1 MEVTSKHIM
10 SKVEAIKYGI
20 CATFNSAKDL
30 YAAAGKIREDGYSKW
45 ECFTP
50 IPVHGLDAQ
59 MGIGRSKV
67 PVFTL
72 IGGVT
77 GFFTG
82 MLIVWFMNSYD
93 YPLIVGGKPY
103 FSPIYPFPVFYELT
117 ILFAAFGTLFG
128 MFFLNRL
135 PRHNHPIFEHPNF
148 GRTGDDKFMVLIEVE
163 DPAYDEEKTQT
174 RLKELGGKSI
184 TVVKETLE

>member
-1 MEVTSKHIM
+1 MEGTSKDIM
-10 SKVEAIKYGI
+10 SKVETIKYGI

-30 YAAAGKIREDGYSKW
+30 YVAAGKIREDGYSKW

-163 DPAYDEEKTQT
+163 DPQYDEEKTQT

>member
-1 MEVTSKHIM
+1 MEGTSKDIM

-30 YAAAGKIREDGYSKW
+30 YDAAGQIRDDGYSKW

-93 YPLIVGGKPY
+93 YPLIVGGNPTSAQYTLSQCFMNLQFSLQHLAHYLVCFSKPS
-103 FSPIYPFPVFYELT
+103 SP
-117 ILFAAFGTLFG
+117 
-128 MFFLNRL
+128 
-135 PRHNHPIFEHPNF
+135 
-148 GRTGDDKFMVLIEVE
+148 
-163 DPAYDEEKTQT
+163 
-174 RLKELGGKSI
+174 S
-184 TVVKETLE
+184 

>member
-1 MEVTSKHIM
+1 M
-10 SKVEAIKYGI
+10 SKVMDIKYGI
-20 CATFNSAKDL
+20 SATFNSAKEIYD
-30 YAAAGKIREDGYSKW
+30 AAGKIKEEGYQNW
-45 ECFTP
+45 ECYTP

-59 MGIGRSKV
+59 MGDGRSKD
-67 PVFTL
+67 PCFTQ

-103 FSPIYPFPVFYELT
+103 FSPIFPFPVFYELT

-128 MFFLNRL
+128 MFFLNGL
-135 PRHNHPIFEHPNF
+135 PRHNHPVFEHPRF
-148 GRTGDDKFMVLIEVE
+148 GRTGDDKYMVVIEIE
-163 DPAYDEEKTQT
+163 DPKFDEDQT
-174 RLKELGGKSI
+174 SEFLKGLGGKSI
-184 TVVKETLE
+184 TLIREPV